1 MATETNLEKLQ
12 RLLRDMFQFDCADLD
27 FGIYRIMN
35 HKRDAVER
43 FIRKDLVEAISKE
56 PSSGILAS
64 QFPGRGR
71 VEGPGRTD
79 PRVHGRSRPQRR
91 RQLEQTAVCRSAHIL
106 LRGDEQLR
114 LHGETVRVK
123 PQNTYKPWME

>member
-1 MATETNLEKLQ
+1 MSEYVERFQ
-12 RLLRDMFQFDCADLD
+12 GLLRELFEFDCADLD

-64 QFPGRGR
+64 QSQAAAELKDLAAQIRESMGEAALNGDGNWSKQQFA
-71 VEGPGRTD
+71 E
-79 PRVHGRSRPQRR
+79 
-91 RQLEQTAVCRSAHIL
+91 AHIFFFEGTSNYDYMAKL
-106 LRGDEQLR
+106 FG
-114 LHGETVRVK
+114 
-123 PQNTYKPWME
+123 

>member
-64 QFPGRGR
+64 QSQAAAELKDLAAQIRESMGEAALNGDGNWSKQQFA
-71 VEGPGRTD
+71 E
-79 PRVHGRSRPQRR
+79 
-91 RQLEQTAVCRSAHIL
+91 AHIFFFEGTSNYDYMAKL
-106 LRGDEQLR
+106 FG
-114 LHGETVRVK
+114 
-123 PQNTYKPWME
+123 